1 MQKPTLFRRI
11 KSIFSLEKRRNL
23 LFVFEKMGFIEKI
36 IFFIFA
42 FLLAA
47 SALLLLKKA
56 SDGLSVEVPVLG
68 GTLNEG
74 VVGYPRYVNPLLP
87 VTDSGRD
94 LTTLVFGGLM
104 KLDGENG
111 LVTDLAKD
119 YKVSDDGLTYTV
131 TLKDNI
137 FFQDDV
143 PVTAYDVEFTI
154 KKATDPI
161 IKSPKAANWEGVV
174 VHVIDEKTIEFTLK
188 KPYAPFIENLT
199 LGILPMHIWK
209 DIDSD
214 AFLFSQFNFE
224 PVGSGPY
231 KIKDIKRNASGL
243 PEYYH
248 LAPFEKYAGG
258 EAYIQDVY
266 IYFYT
271 SEDKLIE
278 AYQNGTIDSMNSIS
292 PDNIKSVDT
301 GRSEILKSPLPR
313 IYGVFF
319 NQNEAKV
326 FADSDVR
333 KALGLATPEDKIIK
347 DVLLGFGTPI
357 EGPIPKN
364 ISILEPRTITDN
376 DGVEQAQALLAKA
389 GWIKDANGILGK
401 KNKTDNLSLTFSIS
415 TSNVPELKAIA
426 NLLKTSWEKIGASVE
441 VKVFDSGDLQQ
452 KVIVPRRYDALLFG
466 ESIGRNADLYA
477 FWHSSER
484 NHPGLNIANY
494 TNSKADKILQDIRTT
509 SDTDKRITLYQ
520 NFEKEIYKDNPAV
533 FLYSPDLVYVV
544 PSDLKGISLQNI
556 AGSSER
562 FATINKWYKETEKV
576 WNIPWFN

>member
-1 MQKPTLFRRI
+1 
-11 KSIFSLEKRRNL
+11 
-23 LFVFEKMGFIEKI
+23 MGFIEKI

>member
-1 MQKPTLFRRI
+1 
-11 KSIFSLEKRRNL
+11 
-23 LFVFEKMGFIEKI
+23 MGFIEKI
-36 IFFIFA
+36 IFFTFA
-42 FLLAA
+42 FLLTA

-94 LTTLVFGGLM
+94 LTTLVFSGLM

-161 IKSPKAANWEGVV
+161 IKSPKAANWEGVGV
-174 VHVIDEKTIEFTLK
+174 QVIDAKTIQFTLK

-224 PVGSGPY
+224 PIGSGPY

-243 PEYYH
+243 PQYYH
-248 LAPFEKYAGG
+248 LTPFEKYAGG
-258 EAYIQDVY
+258 EAYIED
-266 IYFYT
+266 IYVWFYT
-271 SEDKLIE
+271 NEDKLIE
-278 AYQNGTIDSMNSIS
+278 AYKSGVIDSMNSIS
-292 PDNIKSVDT
+292 PDNVKSVDT

-333 KALGLATPEDKIIK
+333 QALYLATPEDSIIK

-357 EGPIPKN
+357 EGPIPKD
-364 ISILEPRTITDN
+364 ISTLPAKEVNDEKGLEN
-376 DGVEQAQALLAKA
+376 AEALLAKS
-389 GWIKDANGILGK
+389 GWIKDANGTLVK
-401 KNKTDNLSLTFSIS
+401 KTKTENLALSFSIA

-426 NLLKTSWEKIGASVE
+426 NLLKDSWEKLGANVE

-452 KVIVPRRYDALLFG
+452 TVIVPRKYDALLFG

-494 TNSKADKILQDIRTT
+494 TNSKVDKILQDIRTT
-509 SDTDKRITLYQ
+509 SDREKRIALYQ
-520 NFEKEIYKDNPAV
+520 SFEKEIYKDNPAV
-533 FLYSPDLVYVV
+533 FLYSPDLVYIV
-544 PSDLKGISLQNI
+544 PNDLKGISLQGI

-562 FATINKWYKETEKV
+562 FATVNKWYKETEKV
-576 WNIPWFN
+576 WRMPWFN